1 MDGPIGQDFVLLSIT
16 DPNGYLFTLS
26 GASKYEP
33 EGRKIR
39 KMGDRSLSPEG
50 YPPTSLEVGG
60 VPQKR

>member
-1 MDGPIGQDFVLLSIT
+1 MDGPIGQDLVLLSIT

-26 GASKYEP
+26 GASKCEP

-39 KMGDRSLSPEG
+39 KMGDRSLSLRR
-50 YPPTSLEVGG
+50 YPPTFFEVGG